1 MVVVVILS
9 MTMVVLTTFLVAMM
23 MTVVHTSCTS
33 SSRAFFVLGVHVPSL
48 FPATRTTT
56 TTTTTTSAST
66 TNNRAQKNNLV
77 DDDERIVETKH
88 ADLRREKR
96 RRTNSDACP
105 AALEG
110 ATCDAV
116 ATDVKA
122 RAACFPKAPYN
133 DWISVHKAVFSVEQE
148 QQRAALTTTTTTT
161 REEEE
166 EEEEDGTSRTTTNE
180 TYVYVPDTPS
190 LRRTRHDEKA
200 KEQFYKKENQNVDK
214 SETGG
219 GGGVSE
225 KQARKM
231 WHEKQMALDKKKKK
245 IKVNGKV
252 FSRGEVP
259 EKDLFG
265 DTWNGRVDGTEDE
278 NANRRQMFA
287 KRASFK
293 TCAVISSGA
302 ALKGKRYGKTIDEH
316 EVVVRLNNAPTIGY
330 ENDVGSF
337 TTLRLTN
344 TQYEGVREY
353 EDETV
358 LTKWNGNPM
367 DLMRL
372 GTKKTYAM
380 NPAFR
385 QWAQQLDDTLNNHI
399 ITSGLLMLFLLL
411 QKCERVSAFGFG
423 GKELEKW
430 YYDKRPSGKI
440 PKSAWLN
447 SGRGLVKYGHWNTV
461 STNAREEALFG
472 AKENRT
478 LAEQPKVKVYGKK
491 DKRIGDMLGI
501 GAGKMANANKKKK
514 ENRKSVAV
522 PAADV
527 AKKTLEEKLDG
538 LESAEEVESDMI
550 AGEIEDDGVARRK
563 LLNLVSHVISRERQ
577 CMADLADLGVISIYS

>member
-1 MVVVVILS
+1 MSSSGASMMVVKIA
-9 MTMVVLTTFLVAMM
+9 LVAA
-23 MTVVHTSCTS
+23 VFAS
-33 SSRAFFVLGVHVPSL
+33 SSSESSESSSFVLGVHVPSL

-56 TTTTTTSAST
+56 IQTTTRSST
-66 TNNRAQKNNLV
+66 TM
-77 DDDERIVETKH
+77 RIVETKH

-96 RRTNSDACP
+96 RHTNSDGCP

-122 RAACFPKAPYN
+122 RASCFPREPYN

-148 QQRAALTTTTTTT
+148 QQRAALTTTTTTTT

-190 LRRTRHDEKA
+190 LRRSRHDEKA

-447 SGRGLVKYGHWNTV
+447 SGRGLVKYDHWNTV

-522 PAADV
+522 AAADV

>member
-1 MVVVVILS
+1 MVVVVVVMS
-9 MTMVVLTTFLVAMM
+9 MTMDVLAFLVAMM
-23 MTVVHTSCTS
+23 TVVASCTS
-33 SSRAFFVLGVHVPSL
+33 SSSRAFVLGVHVPSL

-56 TTTTTTSAST
+56 TTSASA
-66 TNNRAQKNNLV
+66 TNNNHAQKNNFV

-133 DWISVHKAVFSVEQE
+133 DWISVHKAVFSVEQHHH
-148 QQRAALTTTTTTT
+148 QQNEED
-161 REEEE
+161 EEEE
-166 EEEEDGTSRTTTNE
+166 EKEDAGTSRRTTNE

-190 LRRTRHDEKA
+190 LRRSRHDEKA
-200 KEQFYKKENQNVDK
+200 KEQFYKKENQNVVDK

-225 KQARKM
+225 KQARRM

-265 DTWNGRVDGTEDE
+265 DTWNGRVDGTTEDE
-278 NANRRQMFA
+278 SANRRQMFA

-399 ITSGLLMLFLLL
+399 VTSGLLMLFLLL

-447 SGRGLVKYGHWNTV
+447 SGRGLVKYDHWNTV

>member
-1 MVVVVILS
+1 MVVILS
-9 MTMVVLTTFLVAMM
+9 MTMVVQKTFLVAMM

-48 FPATRTTT
+48 FPATRT

-133 DWISVHKAVFSVEQE
+133 DWISVHKAVFSVEQHHH
-148 QQRAALTTTTTTT
+148 QQNED
-161 REEEE
+161 EEEE
-166 EEEEDGTSRTTTNE
+166 EKEDAGTSRRTTNE

-190 LRRTRHDEKA
+190 LRRSRHDEKA
-200 KEQFYKKENQNVDK
+200 KEQFYKKENQNVVDK
-214 SETGG
+214 SETGGGGG

-225 KQARKM
+225 KQARRM

-265 DTWNGRVDGTEDE
+265 DTWNGRVDGTTEDE
-278 NANRRQMFA
+278 SANRRQMFA

-399 ITSGLLMLFLLL
+399 VTSGLLMLFLLL

-447 SGRGLVKYGHWNTV
+447 SGRGLVKYDHWNTV

-514 ENRKSVAV
+514 ENRKSVAAA
-522 PAADV
+522 AADV

>member
-1 MVVVVILS
+1 MMVVKIA
-9 MTMVVLTTFLVAMM
+9 LVAA
-23 MTVVHTSCTS
+23 VFAS
-33 SSRAFFVLGVHVPSL
+33 SSSESSESSSFVLGVHVPSL

-56 TTTTTTSAST
+56 IQTTPRSST
-66 TNNRAQKNNLV
+66 TM
-77 DDDERIVETKH
+77 RIVETKH

-96 RRTNSDACP
+96 RHTNSDGCP

-122 RAACFPKAPYN
+122 RASCFPREPYN

-148 QQRAALTTTTTTT
+148 QQRAALTTTTTTTT

-190 LRRTRHDEKA
+190 LRRSRHDEKA

-447 SGRGLVKYGHWNTV
+447 SGRGLVKYDHWNTV

-522 PAADV
+522 AAADV